1 MRETVNTKPRN
12 KTLRLSKDEQ
22 KKYSA
27 KSITLS
33 KKVGLKQITNKT
45 IHQDIFEAADYLP
58 KKFVDLLII
67 DPPYNLTKAFNTST
81 FKRKNIIE
89 YSEWIDTLINK
100 LKHTLKEN
108 ATVYF
113 CSDWYSSTSVHMV
126 LSKYFKVRNR
136 ITWERD
142 KGRGSK
148 LNWKN
153 NSEDIWFCTSNDDY
167 TFKLDNIKLKRK
179 VIAPYRQNG
188 KPKDWYDKDGG
199 YRLTHPSNIW
209 NDISIPFWSM
219 PENTEH
225 PTQKPEKLIAKL
237 ILASSNR
244 EDFIFDPFLGSGTTS
259 VVAKKLQRK
268 YCGVE
273 LDEKFTAIAEKRLSD
288 VESGAKIQGYQDGV
302 FYERNSYSLL
312 NKNNSKV

>member
-1 MRETVNTKPRN
+1 MRETISIKSRN
-12 KTLRLSKDEQ
+12 KTIRLNKDEQ
-22 KKYSA
+22 KSFSVRLISLTQ
-27 KSITLS
+27 KSS
-33 KKVGLKQITNKT
+33 LKQITNKT
-45 IHQDIFEAADYLP
+45 IHQDIFEAADFLP

-67 DPPYNLTKAFNTST
+67 DPPYNLTKSFNTNT
-81 FKRKNIIE
+81 FKRKNINE
-89 YSEWIDTLINK
+89 YSEWIDKLINK
-100 LKHTLKEN
+100 MLPTLKPN

-113 CSDWYSSTSVHMV
+113 CSDWYSSTSAHLV

-153 NSEDIWFCTSNDDY
+153 NSEDIWFCTASDDY
-167 TFKLDNIKLKRK
+167 TFNLDEVKLKRK
-179 VIAPYRQNG
+179 VIAPYKHNG
-188 KPKDWYDKDGG
+188 KPKDWYEQDGG

-237 ILASSNR
+237 ILASSN
-244 EDFIFDPFLGSGTTS
+244 EGDFVFDPFLGSGTSS
-259 VVAKKLQRK
+259 VVAKKLNRK

-273 LDEKFTAIAEKRLSD
+273 IDQKFAAITEKRLHAVKNNS
-288 VESGAKIQGYQDGV
+288 KIQGYHDGV

-312 NKNNSKV
+312 NKS